1 MQTVCSVELYH
12 MSYCAAARLR
22 QQSNR
27 LLTESEYFASADK
40 RMYLDLYDSMEY
52 AKELEKLKYYAT
64 FNFRKTQNLFK
75 SY

>member
-1 MQTVCSVELYH
+1 

-40 RMYLDLYDSMEY
+40 RMYLDLYGSMEY

-64 FNFRKTQNLFK
+64 FNF
-75 SY
+75 